1 MPMGCKDVSESRIL
15 MTQEAQIYYG
25 HRLGRRLGRNVYTDS
40 QNVHSQHCSM
50 QKISKP
56 YVGLFSKIP
65 SLFCGLFAFSMKV
78 YEG

>member
-25 HRLGRRLGRNVYTDS
+25 HRLGRNVYTDS
-40 QNVHSQHCSM
+40 QNVRSQHCSM
-50 QKISKP
+50 QKTSKP